1 MHFIFAN
8 KDNMFHVWKVISPIA
23 SIKSKDTDIDR
34 IYNNELTNWDME
46 WCWQPRTIVK
56 LNIESNKNIL
66 KLYKEEKIPK
76 SISNFYYDYTYWESI
91 HQLKEHLIILKLYP
105 KSHLNFESISFIS
118 EDLEKSSLTFITAN
132 RCSLKFCIGEDSFIG
147 ESSQFKGSFYE
158 SLDFTNNG
166 FNSSATMRVQHFSAS
181 DLKIKI
187 SNEDLNNDSKQAQ
200 NTSVSNTDEIYLRKC
215 F

>member
-23 SIKSKDTDIDR
+23 SIKSKDTYINR

-46 WCWQPRTIVK
+46 WCWQPHTIVN
-56 LNIESNKNIL
+56 LNIESNKNIW

-91 HQLKEHLIILKLYP
+91 RRLKEHLIILKLYP
-105 KSHLNFESISFIS
+105 KSHLNFKSISFIS
-118 EDLEKSSLTFITAN
+118 KNLNESCLTFTTAN

-147 ESSQFKGSFYE
+147 ESSQFKWSE
-158 SLDFTNNG
+158 SLDFTSNG
-166 FNSSATMRVQHFSAS
+166 FISSATMEVLPFSAS

-187 SNEDLNNDSKQAQ
+187 SNEDINNDSKQAQ